1 MSKPIKLN
9 TETVPAGPKVYL
21 KQMYFNAENDYKVA
35 VTDAGLTVYSECC
48 ADTMSR
54 EAMIA
59 TRDAINAW
67 LEDHP
72 E

>member
-1 MSKPIKLN
+1 MSEIKLN
-9 TETVPAGPKVYL
+9 MSTGPAGPKVYL
-21 KQMYFNAENDYKVA
+21 KKLSFDTENYYAVA
-35 VTDAGLTVYSECC
+35 VTADGLTVYSECC

-54 EAMIA
+54 ETMIA

>member
-1 MSKPIKLN
+1 MSEIKLN
-9 TETVPAGPKVYL
+9 MSTVPAGPKVYL
-21 KQMYFNAENDYKVA
+21 ERTVFNTGFGYEVEVRYD
-35 VTDAGLTVYSECC
+35 GLTVYSECC
-48 ADTMSR
+48 ADTMNR
-54 EAMIA
+54 ETMIA